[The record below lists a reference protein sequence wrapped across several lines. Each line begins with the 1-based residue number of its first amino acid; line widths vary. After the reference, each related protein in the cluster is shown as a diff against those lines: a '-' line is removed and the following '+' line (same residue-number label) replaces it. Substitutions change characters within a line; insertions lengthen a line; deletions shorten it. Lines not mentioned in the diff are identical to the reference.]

1 MKILL
6 FIFYSVIFVVTALLI
21 GWGFNSIRVVKYYN
35 SIHFPEGTYSWGLV
49 ASLVY
54 VFLFF
59 FVMHKRRK

>member
-49 ASLVY
+49 
-54 VFLFF
+54 
-59 FVMHKRRK
+59 